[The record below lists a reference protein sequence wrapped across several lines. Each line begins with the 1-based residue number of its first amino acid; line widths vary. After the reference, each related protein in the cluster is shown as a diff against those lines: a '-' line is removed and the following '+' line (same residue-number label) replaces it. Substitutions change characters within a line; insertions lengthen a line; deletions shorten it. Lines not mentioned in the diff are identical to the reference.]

1 VARVFVSHAS
11 EDNKAAIELHKWLI
25 EDGHEVFLDQDLRDG
40 IALGDEW
47 EQRLYERL
55 RWADAVVCLVT
66 SAYRVS
72 AWCTAEVGIARSQ
85 GSRLLPLRGEPGE
98 VHPLLMPS
106 QYQYADMSGDPVVAR
121 ATLREALHRLD
132 AVKGWGWPDGRSP
145 FPGLQPFDTDL
156 HRVFFG
162 RSREVDGLA
171 ARLRSPAAFA
181 DGTML
186 LIVGPSGCG
195 KSSLVRAG
203 LLPAMAVEPDWELL
217 PPITP
222 GVDPVGTLAREL
234 AHAAKESGL
243 SWSLSFVRDRLDQDD
258 GLALLSDDLLLAAPG
273 RARRVLLIVDQF
285 EELLTLSSAGAR
297 AQFAQ
302 LLRPALTGS
311 VHVVGTLR
319 PEFLGELLA
328 SPELTDLPTRT
339 FPLRPLRREALAS
352 VIEGPAKVA
361 DIDVDPELVARL
373 VTDTATGRALP
384 LLAFTLAQ
392 LAEDVGRGGR
402 LSFTRYDQLGGVQG
416 ALISQADAAL
426 ADALA
431 VNHRTPDEVIAG
443 LLQLVSINEQG
454 QPVRW
459 PIDRDELPAPV
470 RGELD
475 TFTARRL
482 LTADLQENGTVVLGV
497 THEAFLTA
505 WPPLAAAIT
514 AAAAGLRARRAVEL
528 AAGEWEESG
537 RSSLRLWERGQLA
550 AAVRDIG
557 ARHVASEEAARV
569 EPGLRRSRPPFLQP
583 WRRRIL
589 TTEKVEL
596 TPRARE
602 FLERS
607 IRKDRSRRWRATSVL
622 SVLLAFAVAA
632 ALIAVGQQRAAQQQ
646 LRIAT
651 ARQLISEAKGALD
664 DDPLEALQLGVAAQA
679 IHDDAET
686 RASLVTSL
694 ISTQYAGALKGHG
707 DLVGALAFSSDGK
720 ILISGADD
728 NMWRVWDFT
737 DHAHPTALGEP
748 HDFQNWVTALAVSP
762 DGKIVVCG
770 SDKDTVRLWSM
781 ANPSHPVPLGPPLR
795 AHKGRV
801 RGVAFADSK
810 TLITAGEDGTVR
822 VWDIRNA
829 LQPAAL
835 GAPLEAHPDGPV
847 RAIAVSQNRQ
857 LLATGGKDFMVRLW
871 SLADRRHLVPLG
883 HRLEGHDYPVRSL
896 AFSPDGNLL
905 ASASD
910 DHKARLWNV
919 TDRDHPGPLGG
930 PLSGHQDEVT
940 AVAFSPDG
948 SQVATGSDDQTV
960 RRWSVANPAK
970 PVPLRS
976 LTGAHNEVYSV
987 AYSPDGSVLTAG
999 VRDGTIV
1006 MWNIADGTLPAPLGP
1021 PLSGH
1026 NAGIDPVVFSP
1037 TGGYLATAS
1046 EDTKVKFWQ
1055 WTDRTRPSLVSTLRH
1070 EYEVMSAAFSPDKRD
1085 LFVTGTESTIQ
1096 FWNVSDPAH
1105 PTPLGPPLGD
1115 HEEVV
1120 SLAFCRGKDV
1130 LVSGEEGGDVTLWKL
1145 TDPADPV
1152 RLGNPLKGNDVE
1164 VDSVACSPDGR
1175 ILAVAGKDA
1184 VKLWDVTDE
1193 MHPLPFKRPLAVG
1206 DQQAVNSVTFS
1217 PDGKTMATAGDNGAV
1232 TLWDFTDQTSPI
1244 PVGPALRAHGDPVTS
1259 VAFDPTDGRIMAT
1272 ASDDQAA
1279 RLWDLT
1285 DRARPV
1291 PLAPPLEG
1299 HQRAVNSVAVGR
1311 NGIVATGSDDMT
1323 ARLWDL
1329 RTLDAIRND
1338 PMKYA
1343 CERIGHGFDR
1353 HEWSSQIPSLPYQE
1367 TCPH

>member
-1 VARVFVSHAS
+1 M
-11 EDNKAAIELHKWLI
+11 AAAQLHKWLI

-40 IALGDEW
+40 IAIGEEW

-66 SAYRVS
+66 SSYRDS
-72 AWCTAEVGIARSQ
+72 AWCAAEVGIARSQ
-85 GSRLLPLRGEPGE
+85 GSRLLPLRGEPGQ

-106 QYQYADMSGDPVVAR
+106 QYQYADMVGDPVAAR
-121 ATLREALHRLD
+121 ATLREALRRLD
-132 AVKGWGWPDGRSP
+132 VVQGWGWPDGRSP
-145 FPGLQPFDTDL
+145 FPGLQPFGTDL

-162 RSREVDGLA
+162 RSTEVDGLA

-203 LLPAMAVEPDWELL
+203 LLPAMAVEPDWQML
-217 PPITP
+217 PPMTP
-222 GVDPVGTLAREL
+222 GADPVGTLAREL
-234 AHAAKESGL
+234 AHAAKEL
-243 SWSLSFVRDRLDQDD
+243 ELRWSLSFVRDRLDHDD
-258 GLALLSDDLLLAAPG
+258 GLALLTDDLLLEARG

-285 EELLTLSSAGAR
+285 EELLTVSSVGAR
-297 AQFAQ
+297 AQFAH
-302 LLRPALTGS
+302 LLRPAMAGS
-311 VHVVGTLR
+311 VQVVGTLR
-319 PEFLGELLA
+319 PEFLGDLLG
-328 SPELTDLPTRT
+328 SPELVDLPTRT
-339 FPLRPLRREALAS
+339 FPLRPLRREALAT

-373 VTDTATGRALP
+373 VADTHTGEALP
-384 LLAFTLAQ
+384 LLAFTLSQ
-392 LAEDVGRGGR
+392 LAEDVGRGGK
-402 LSFTRYDQLGGVQG
+402 LSVARYDQLGGVQG
-416 ALISQADAAL
+416 ALITQADAAL

-431 VNHRTPDEVIAG
+431 VNHRTPNQVVAG
-443 LLQLVSINEQG
+443 LLQLVSVNERG

-459 PIDRDELPAPV
+459 PIDRNELPTSV

-475 TFTARRL
+475 AFTARRL
-482 LTADLQENGTVVLGV
+482 LTADVQDNGTVVLGV

-505 WPPLAAAIT
+505 WPPLAAAIS

-528 AAGEWEESG
+528 AAGEWEEAG
-537 RSSLRLWERGQLA
+537 RPSLRLWERGQLA
-550 AAVRDIG
+550 AALRDTG
-557 ARHVASEEAARV
+557 ARRVAHTSEEDLTT
-569 EPGLRRSRPPFLQP
+569 EPRLGLPRRSYLQP
-583 WRRRIL
+583 WRRRVL
-589 TTEKVEL
+589 ATEKVEL
-596 TPRARE
+596 SPHARD
-602 FLERS
+602 FLDRS
-607 IRKDRSRRWRATSVL
+607 IRKDRSRRWRATTVL
-622 SVLLAFAVAA
+622 SVLLAFAMAA
-632 ALIAVGQQRAAQQQ
+632 AAVAVVQQGAAQQQ

-651 ARQLISEAKGALD
+651 ARQLISEASGALN

-694 ISTQYAGALKGHG
+694 ISTRYVGALKGHG

-720 ILISGADD
+720 MLVSGADD
-728 NMWRVWDFT
+728 NTWRVWDFT
-737 DHAHPTALGEP
+737 DHGHPTALGEP
-748 HDFQNWVTALAVSP
+748 HNFQNWVTALAVSP

-770 SDKDTVRLWSM
+770 SAEHTVRLWSLVD
-781 ANPSHPVPLGPPLR
+781 PRHPVPLGPPLQ
-795 AHKGRV
+795 AHKGRI
-801 RGVAFADSK
+801 RGVAFADMN

-822 VWDIRNA
+822 VWDITNPH
-829 LQPAAL
+829 QPAPL
-835 GAPLEAHPDGPV
+835 GEPLAAHSGGPV
-847 RAIAVSQNRQ
+847 RAIAISQKRQ

-919 TDRDHPGPLGG
+919 ADRDHPGPLGG
-930 PLSGHQDEVT
+930 PLGGHEDEVT
-940 AVAFSPDG
+940 SVAFSPDG

-960 RRWSVANPAK
+960 RRWSVVNPAK
-970 PVPLRS
+970 PIPLS
-976 LTGAHNEVYSV
+976 TLTGPHNEVYSV
-987 AYSPDGSVLTAG
+987 AYSPDGSMLTAG
-999 VRDGTIV
+999 VRDGSIV

-1026 NAGIDPVVFSP
+1026 HAGIDPVVFSP
-1037 TGGYLATAS
+1037 TARFLATAS
-1046 EDTKVKFWQ
+1046 EDTTVKFWQ
-1055 WTDRTRPSLVSTLRH
+1055 WTDRTRPSLISTLRH
-1070 EYEVMSAAFSPDKRD
+1070 DYEVMSAAFSPDKPD

-1105 PTPLGPPLGD
+1105 PAPLGPLIGD
-1115 HEEVV
+1115 YEEVV

-1152 RLGNPLKGNDVE
+1152 RLGKPLKGNDVE

-1175 ILAVAGKDA
+1175 ILAVAGKDT
-1184 VKLWDVTDE
+1184 VKLWDLTDE
-1193 MHPLPFKRPLAVG
+1193 MRPKPLDRPLPVG
-1206 DQQAVNSVTFS
+1206 HQQAVNSVTFS
-1217 PDGKTMATAGDNGAV
+1217 ADGKTMATAGDDGAV
-1232 TLWDFTDQTSPI
+1232 TLWDFTDRASPI
-1244 PVGPALRAHGDPVTS
+1244 PLGPALRAHGDPVTS

-1272 ASDDQAA
+1272 ASDDQTA

-1299 HQRAVNSVAVGR
+1299 HQRAVNSVAIGPS
-1311 NGIVATGSDDMT
+1311 GMVATGSDDGT

-1329 RTLDAIRND
+1329 RTLDAIRKD

-1343 CERIGHGFDR
+1343 CERIGQGFDR
-1353 HEWSSQIPSLPYQE
+1353 DEWSSQIPPLPYQE
-1367 TCPH
+1367 TCPR